1 MLSRLSRVKRLMLA
15 LIFSLLILVVILV
28 NSFERLAMSVANE
41 YLVEYNTQ
49 INELSI
55 KPSSMH
61 HWQFPSIKLTVHD
74 SEISI
79 TDLDLFLDTDMSLLS
94 LYTQQLSSNQ
104 VMSLIEKIS
113 VKEIH
118 AVLNPGVLT
127 HEGKNVDNQGPTLLL
142 DLNELP
148 QINIGT
154 TSLSLAGI
162 SASALSLTV
171 EHLTLDED
179 GKLSTAISR
188 HGNAIFQLDAHL
200 TKKQWQVS
208 SRLVFDELYT
218 FLTELAAQTLDTSAL
233 APLLALKQE
242 SERIGLVLSG
252 TLESNATLDLKSAQL
267 ESSHIL
273 KHSSLTLMQF
283 DELTLAP
290 HSLNSSAEE
299 PLAEDRVKFDIAGHL
314 ADLTLTLQ
322 PFTLEVSPSRHQVNS
337 LLPLLYNEWHD
348 KRIIPLVATLLEHST
363 STPAGGD
370 KRQDRIDEKQKIKLI
385 FTLSQPV
392 DYSFASKNIHLGHA
406 QLMIRDAKVD
416 ASLSATDLSLQI
428 PTQSQAFELES
439 DWQFTASR
447 KQTLALSSLLPNEP
461 SSFAASFADNKT
473 IADIRLGASSLS
485 LAGKINIETPTAS
498 ESPQFRLSINPNL
511 QAQIDSVELVPHSIK
526 QDSASKPADNPKF
539 QFELK
544 HLKLVSHDELVMT
557 SSETSPLSLDIPRLT
572 FSIGPTRYRH
582 GIQTDI
588 ASVTKAL
595 SFDANSLKFSTLAMS
610 HFRIINSLVNESLAS
625 SHQASNSTSTSKL
638 ALSAFT
644 LESEDVQFTQSTSSG
659 DSLTVSTAVTRLT
672 SLDPLVIKRI
682 TDSADKD
689 KQPIQIS
696 VPPLNFE
703 QLDNELALKP
713 VPSAEQNEYL
723 AKLSGLYLS
732 LEKTSSLTISDLTAE
747 AMSRV
752 LTENLWQNVAHYE
765 LNGAEVTHHYI
776 KNNRKRTEKLLG
788 LYTASLSQT
797 LDWNGVK
804 LDTHENWEF
813 DGLEFVSEH
822 RLRPQIPTQD
832 NSSRLQ
838 LTGKLNLDSDLGN
851 ILSLVSNNY
860 TLPKSL
866 FITGDARLQAEYEL
880 NKNDK
885 STQLNINFT
894 PEFTSLS
901 GSINELPFEQA
912 DIQASCHY
920 QMEQLNQSSSHEP
933 LGTKVSTLS
942 CPDIQFSAAAFN
954 PGVLITDIKAQAD
967 FSVSLDDKI
976 VTEQVTEQEVKEQK
990 DESPD
995 VGKRPKSGLP
1005 ESLSAANIQMNA
1017 SGDLLGGHLLLPEFN
1032 LRLHDKS
1039 HGYLVLQGLELEQ
1052 LLAIQPQVGLYADGV
1067 FDGVLPVDLV
1077 QGKISISGGRL
1088 AARAPGGLISV
1099 SGNPAVEQM
1108 RLSQPYLDFA
1118 FSTMEHL
1125 EYSELS
1131 SSFDMA
1137 PNGDALLKVNVK
1149 GKAKGIER
1157 PIHLNYSQEENMLQL
1172 LKSLQ
1177 IGDKLQTQIEQSM
1190 N

>member
-1 MLSRLSRVKRLMLA
+1 MLA

-28 NSFERLAMSVANE
+28 NSFERLAMSVANA

-49 INELSI
+49 INKLSI
-55 KPSSMH
+55 RPTSIH
-61 HWQFPSIKLTVHD
+61 HWQFPSIKLTVHN

-94 LYTQQLSSNQ
+94 LYTQPLSSNKI
-104 VMSLIEKIS
+104 MSLIEKIS
-113 VKEIH
+113 IKEIH

-127 HEGKNVDNQGPTLLL
+127 HEGKNVDQQGPTLAL
-142 DLNELP
+142 DLDKLP

-218 FLTELAAQTLDTSAL
+218 FLTELAAQALDTSAL

-242 SERIGLVLSG
+242 SERIGLVFSG

-283 DELTLAP
+283 DELILAP
-290 HSLNSSAEE
+290 HSLSSAAEE
-299 PLAEDRVKFDIAGHL
+299 PVAQDRVKFDIAGHL
-314 ADLTLTLQ
+314 ADLTLTLE

-337 LLPLLYNEWHD
+337 LLAVLYNERHD
-348 KRIIPLVATLLEHST
+348 KRIIPLVATLLEPST

-370 KRQDRIDEKQKIKLI
+370 KRQARIDEQQTIKLI
-385 FTLSQPV
+385 FTLSQPLK
-392 DYSFASKNIHLGHA
+392 YSFASNNIHLGHA
-406 QLMIRDAKVD
+406 QLMIRDAMLD

-428 PTQSQAFELES
+428 PTQTQAFELTS
-439 DWQFTASR
+439 DWQFAASR
-447 KQTLALSSLLPNEP
+447 EQALALSSLMPDEP
-461 SSFAASFADNKT
+461 STFADNKT

-485 LAGKINIETPTAS
+485 LAGKITIETPTAS

-526 QDSASKPADNPKF
+526 RDSARKSADSPKF

-557 SSETSPLSLDIPRLT
+557 SSEASQVSLDIPRLT

-582 GIQTDI
+582 GIQTDV

-625 SHQASNSTSTSKL
+625 SHQESNSTSTSKL
-638 ALSAFT
+638 TLSAFT
-644 LESEDVQFTQSTSSG
+644 LESEDVQFIQSTSSG
-659 DSLTVSTAVTRLT
+659 DSLTVSTAMTRLT

-682 TDSADKD
+682 TDSAEKD

-703 QLDNELALKP
+703 QLDNELILKP
-713 VPSAEQNEYL
+713 VPSAEKNEYL

-732 LEKTSSLTISDLTAE
+732 LDKTSSLTIADLTAE
-747 AMSRV
+747 AMSQV
-752 LTENLWQNVAHYE
+752 LTENPWKNIAHYE
-765 LNGAEVTHHYI
+765 LNGAELTHHYI

-804 LDTHENWEF
+804 LDTHENWQF
-813 DGLEFVSEH
+813 DGMKFVSEH
-822 RLRPQIPTQD
+822 RLRPQIPTQA

-838 LTGKLNLDSDLGN
+838 LTGKLNLDSDLGT

-880 NKNDK
+880 NKNDH
-885 STQLNINFT
+885 STQMSIEFT
-894 PEFTSLS
+894 PELTSLS

-912 DIQASCHY
+912 NIQANCHY
-920 QMEQLNQSSSHEP
+920 QIEQLNQSSSHEP
-933 LGTKVSTLS
+933 LGTTISSLS

-954 PGVLITDIKAQAD
+954 PGVLITNIKAQAD

-976 VTEQVTEQEVKEQK
+976 VTEKVTEQAKAERTAQ
-990 DESPD
+990 SPD
-995 VGKRPKSGLP
+995 VGKRPKSALP

-1067 FDGVLPVDLV
+1067 FDGVLPVVLV

-1131 SSFDMA
+1131 STFDMA

-1190 N
+1190 L

>member
-15 LIFSLLILVVILV
+15 LIVTLLILVVILV
-28 NSFERLAMSVANE
+28 NSFERLAMNIANE

-55 KPSSMH
+55 RPTSLH
-61 HWQFPSIKLTVHD
+61 HWQFPVLKLTVHD

-79 TDLDLFLDTDMSLLS
+79 TDLALTLDTDMSLLS
-94 LYTQQLSSNQ
+94 LYSQQLSSNQ

-118 AVLNPGVLT
+118 AELNPSVLT
-127 HEGKNVDNQGPTLLL
+127 HAGKNVDQQGPTLAL

-162 SASALSLTV
+162 SASVLSLTV

-188 HGNAIFQLDAHL
+188 NDNAIFQLDAHL
-200 TKKQWQVS
+200 TDKQWQVS
-208 SRLVFDELYT
+208 SRLVFDELYA
-218 FLTELAAQTLDTSAL
+218 FLTELAAQEFDTSAL

-267 ESSHIL
+267 DSSHIL

-290 HSLNSSAEE
+290 RSLNSSAEE
-299 PLAEDRVKFDIAGHL
+299 PLTQDWVKFDIAGHL

-322 PFTLEVSPSRHQVNS
+322 PFTLEVSPSHHQVNS
-337 LLPLLYNEWHD
+337 LISLIYNEQYD
-348 KRIIPLVATLLEHST
+348 KRIIPLVATILEHST

-370 KRQDRIDEKQKIKLI
+370 KPQARIDEKQKIKLI
-385 FTLSQPV
+385 FTLSKPV
-392 DYSFASKNIHLGHA
+392 EYSFVSKNIHLGHA
-406 QLMIRDAKVD
+406 QLMIRDAIVD
-416 ASLSATDLSLQI
+416 ASLAATDLSLKI
-428 PTQSQAFELES
+428 PTQNQAFELTS
-439 DWQFTASR
+439 DWQFAASR
-447 KQTLALSSLLPNEP
+447 KQALSLSSLLPNEP
-461 SSFAASFADNKT
+461 SSFAASFAGNKT
-473 IADIRLGASSLS
+473 IADIKFGASSLS

-498 ESPQFRLSINPNL
+498 ESSQFRLSINPNL

-526 QDSASKPADNPKF
+526 QDSARKTANNPSL
-539 QFELK
+539 QFKLN

-557 SSETSPLSLDIPRLT
+557 SNKASPLSLDIPRLI
-572 FSIGPTRYRH
+572 FSVGPTRYRH
-582 GIQTDI
+582 DIQTD
-588 ASVTKAL
+588 SPTVTKAL

-610 HFRIINSLVNESLAS
+610 HFSIIKNLVSESLAS
-625 SHQASNSTSTSKL
+625 SNQASNSKL
-638 ALSAFT
+638 ALSTFT
-644 LESEDVQFTQSTSSG
+644 LESEDVQFIQSTSSG
-659 DSLTVSTAVTRLT
+659 DSLTVSTAITRLS
-672 SLDPLVIKRI
+672 SLDPLEIKRM

-696 VPPLNFE
+696 IPPLNFE
-703 QLDNELALKP
+703 QLDNELALKL
-713 VPSAEQNEYL
+713 VPSAEHNEYL
-723 AKLSGLYLS
+723 ARLSGLYLS
-732 LEKTSSLTISDLTAE
+732 LEKTSSLTISDLTSE
-747 AMSRV
+747 VMSRV
-752 LTENLWQNVAHYE
+752 LTENPWKNIAQYE
-765 LNGAEVTHHYI
+765 LNGAELTHHYI

-804 LDTHENWEF
+804 LDTHENWEL
-813 DGLEFVSEH
+813 DGLEFISEH
-822 RLRPQIPTQD
+822 KLRPQIPTKA
-832 NSSRLQ
+832 NGSRLQ
-838 LTGKLNLDSDLGN
+838 LTGKLNLDSDLGT
-851 ILSLVSNNY
+851 ILALVSNHY
-860 TLPKSL
+860 SLPKSL
-866 FITGDARLQAEYEL
+866 FITGNTRLQAEYEL
-880 NKNDK
+880 NNNDK
-885 STQLNINFT
+885 STQVSINFS
-894 PEFTSLS
+894 PELTSLS

-933 LGTKVSTLS
+933 QGSNISTLS

-967 FSVSLDDKI
+967 FSVSLNDKI
-976 VTEQVTEQEVKEQK
+976 ATEKVTEQE
-990 DESPD
+990 
-995 VGKRPKSGLP
+995 VGKRPKSGFP

-1077 QGKISISGGRL
+1077 QGKISISGGKL

>member
-1 MLSRLSRVKRLMLA
+1 MLA
-15 LIFSLLILVVILV
+15 LIVSLLILVVILV
-28 NSFERLAMSVANE
+28 NSFERLAMSIAND

-55 KPSSMH
+55 RPTSMH
-61 HWQFPSIKLTVHD
+61 HWQFPVIKLTVHN

-79 TDLDLFLDTDMSLLS
+79 TDLALTLDTDMSLLS
-94 LYTQQLSSNQ
+94 LYSQQLSSNQ
-104 VMSLIEKIS
+104 VVSLIKQIS
-113 VKEIH
+113 IKEIH
-118 AVLNPGVLT
+118 AKLNPGVLT
-127 HEGKNVDNQGPTLLL
+127 DAGKNVDDQGPTLAL

-179 GKLSTAISR
+179 GNLSTAISR
-188 HGNAIFQLDAHL
+188 NDNAIFQLDAHL
-200 TKKQWQVS
+200 TDKQWQVS
-208 SRLVFDELYT
+208 SRLVFDELYA
-218 FLTELAAQTLDTSAL
+218 FLTELAAQEFDTSAL

-283 DELTLAP
+283 DELTLTP
-290 HSLNSSAEE
+290 HSPSSSAEE
-299 PLAEDRVKFDIAGHL
+299 PLAQDRVKFDIAGHL

-322 PFTLEVSPSRHQVNS
+322 PFTLEVSPSRHQINS
-337 LLPLLYNEWHD
+337 LLPLLYNERHD
-348 KRIIPLVATLLEHST
+348 KRIIPLVAALLEPST
-363 STPAGGD
+363 STAAGGD
-370 KRQDRIDEKQKIKLI
+370 KSQARIDEKQAIKVI
-385 FTLSQPV
+385 FTLSQPL
-392 DYSFASKNIHLGHA
+392 DYSFVSKNIHLGHA
-406 QLMIRDAKVD
+406 QLMIRDAMVD
-416 ASLSATDLSLQI
+416 ASLSATNLSLQI
-428 PTQSQAFELES
+428 PTQSQAFELTS
-439 DWQFTASR
+439 DWQFAASR
-447 KQTLALSSLLPNEP
+447 EQALALSSLMPDDP
-461 SSFAASFADNKT
+461 SPFAGNKT
-473 IADIRLGASSLS
+473 IADIRLGASSLT

-511 QAQIDSVELVPHSIK
+511 QAQIDSVELVPQSVK
-526 QDSASKPADNPKF
+526 QDSARKTADNPRF
-539 QFELK
+539 QFELN

-557 SSETSPLSLDIPRLT
+557 SSEASPVSLDIPRLT

-582 GIQTDI
+582 DIQTDL

-610 HFRIINSLVNESLAS
+610 HFIIMKSLINESLAS
-625 SHQASNSTSTSKL
+625 SNQASNSKL

-644 LESEDVQFTQSTSSG
+644 LESEDVQFIQSTSSG
-659 DSLTVSTAVTRLT
+659 DRLTVSTAVTRLT
-672 SLDPLVIKRI
+672 SLDPLVIKRMI
-682 TDSADKD
+682 DSADKN

-713 VPSAEQNEYL
+713 VPSTEQNEYL

-752 LTENLWQNVAHYE
+752 LTENLWENVAHYE
-765 LNGAEVTHHYI
+765 LNGAELTHHYI

-822 RLRPQIPTQD
+822 RLRPHIPTEAKGSQ
-832 NSSRLQ
+832 LQ
-838 LTGKLNLDSDLGN
+838 LTGKLNLDSDLGT

-860 TLPKSL
+860 SLPKSL
-866 FITGDARLQAEYEL
+866 FITGDARLQTKYEL

-885 STQLNINFT
+885 STQVSINFT
-894 PEFTSLS
+894 PELTSLS

-912 DIQASCHY
+912 EIQASCHY
-920 QMEQLNQSSSHEP
+920 QMEQKNQSSSPESQ
-933 LGTKVSTLS
+933 GSNISTLS

-954 PGVLITDIKAQAD
+954 PGILITDIKAQAD

-976 VTEQVTEQEVKEQK
+976 ATKKVTEQEAKNRK
-990 DESPD
+990 DLSPD
-995 VGKRPKSGLP
+995 VGKRPKPMLP
-1005 ESLSAANIQMNA
+1005 ETLSAANIQINA
-1017 SGDLLGGHLLLPEFN
+1017 SGELLGGHLLLPEFN

-1052 LLAIQPQVGLYADGV
+1052 LLAIQPQVGLYADGI

-1077 QGKISISGGRL
+1077 QGKISISGGKL

-1137 PNGDALLKVNVK
+1137 PDGDALLKVSVK

>member
-1 MLSRLSRVKRLMLA
+1 
-15 LIFSLLILVVILV
+15 
-28 NSFERLAMSVANE
+28 MSIAND
-41 YLVEYNTQ
+41 YLVEYDTQ
-49 INELSI
+49 IIELSI
-55 KPSSMH
+55 RPTSMH
-61 HWQFPSIKLTVHD
+61 HWQFPSLKLTVHN

-79 TDLDLFLDTDMSLLS
+79 KDLALTLDTDLSLLS
-94 LYTQQLSSNQ
+94 LYSQQLSSKQ
-104 VMSLIEKIS
+104 VMSLIKQIS
-113 VKEIH
+113 VAEIH
-118 AVLNPGVLT
+118 AELNPGVLT
-127 HEGKNVDNQGPTLLL
+127 DEGKNVDDQGPTLLL
-142 DLNELP
+142 DLNALP

-188 HGNAIFQLDAHL
+188 NDKAIFQLDAHL
-200 TKKQWQVS
+200 TKKQWRVS
-208 SRLVFDELYT
+208 SLLVFDELYA

-242 SERIGLVLSG
+242 SERVGLILSG

-267 ESSHIL
+267 ASSHIL

-290 HSLNSSAEE
+290 HSLSAWAEE
-299 PLAEDRVKFDIAGHL
+299 PLAQDRVEFDIAGHL
-314 ADLTLTLQ
+314 VDLTLTLA
-322 PFTLEVSPSRHQVNS
+322 PFTLEVSPSHHQVHS
-337 LLPLLYNEWHD
+337 LLSFIQA
-348 KRIIPLVATLLEHST
+348 KRSIPLVATILEHST
-363 STPAGGD
+363 GTPSGGD
-370 KRQDRIDEKQKIKLI
+370 KPQARIDEKPKIKLS
-385 FTLSQPV
+385 FTLSQPLE
-392 DYSFASKNIHLGHA
+392 YSFDSNTIHLRHA
-406 QLMIRDAKVD
+406 QLMIRDARVD
-416 ASLSATDLSLQI
+416 ASLSATDLSLQL
-428 PTQSQAFELES
+428 PTQTQAFELES
-439 DWQFTASR
+439 AWQFAASR
-447 KQTLALSSLLPNEP
+447 ESALSLSSLLPNGP
-461 SSFAASFADNKT
+461 SSFADRVVSNKT

-498 ESPQFRLSINPNL
+498 ESPQFRLSINPHL
-511 QAQIDSVELVPHSIK
+511 QAQIGSVALIPHSVK
-526 QDSASKPADNPKF
+526 QDSARKPKDNPKF

-557 SSETSPLSLDIPRLT
+557 SSEARPMNLDIPRLT
-572 FSIGPTRYRH
+572 FSIDSTRYRH
-582 GIQTDI
+582 GIQTDLP
-588 ASVTKAL
+588 SVTKEL
-595 SFDANSLKFSTLAMS
+595 SFDASSLKFSTLAMS
-610 HFRIINSLVNESLAS
+610 HLLIINSLVNESLAS
-625 SHQASNSTSTSKL
+625 NHQASNSTSKL

-659 DSLTVSTAVTRLT
+659 DSLRVSTGVTRLT
-672 SLDPLVIKRI
+672 SLDPLVIQRT
-682 TDSADKD
+682 TDSANEEQ
-689 KQPIQIS
+689 QPIQIR
-696 VPPLNFE
+696 VPPLKFE

-713 VPSAEQNEYL
+713 VPSAEQHEYL

-732 LEKTSSLTISDLTAE
+732 LEKTSSLVIPAFTSE

-752 LTENLWQNVAHYE
+752 LTENLWRNYAHYE
-765 LNGAEVTHHYI
+765 LNGAELTHHHI
-776 KNNRKRTEKLLG
+776 KNNRKRTEKLLD
-788 LYTASLSQT
+788 LYTANLAQT

-804 LDTHENWEF
+804 LDTHEDWEF

-822 RLRPQIPTQD
+822 SLRPQISTQAD
-832 NSSRLQ
+832 SSRLQ
-838 LTGKLNLDSDLGN
+838 LTGKVNLDSDVGT
-851 ILSLVSNNY
+851 ILALVSNNY
-860 TLPKSL
+860 SLPKSL

-885 STQLNINFT
+885 TTQVSINFT
-894 PEFTSLS
+894 PELTSLS
-901 GSINELPFEQA
+901 GSVNELPFEQA

-920 QMEQLNQSSSHEP
+920 QMEQLNQSSSLEP
-933 LGTKVSTLS
+933 TGTTISTLS

-954 PGVLITDIKAQAD
+954 PGILLTDIKAQVD

-976 VTEQVTEQEVKEQK
+976 AAEKVTEPAEEERKSQG
-990 DESPD
+990 PD
-995 VGKRPKSGLP
+995 VGKRPKSAFL

-1017 SGDLLGGHLLLPEFN
+1017 SGELLGGRLLLPEFN
-1032 LRLHDKS
+1032 LKLHGKS
-1039 HGYLVLQGLELEQ
+1039 HGYLILQGLELEQ
-1052 LLAIQPQVGLYADGV
+1052 LLAIQPQVGLYADGI

-1077 QGKISISGGRL
+1077 QGKISISGGKL

-1099 SGNPAVEQM
+1099 SGNPAVDQM

-1125 EYSELS
+1125 QYSELAS
-1131 SSFDMA
+1131 TFDMA

-1157 PIHLNYSQEENMLQL
+1157 PIQLNYSQEENMLQL

-1190 N
+1190 K